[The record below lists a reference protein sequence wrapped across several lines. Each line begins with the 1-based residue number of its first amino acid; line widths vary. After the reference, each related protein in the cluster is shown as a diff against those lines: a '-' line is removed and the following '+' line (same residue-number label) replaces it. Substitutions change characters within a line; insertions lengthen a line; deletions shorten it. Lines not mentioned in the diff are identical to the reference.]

1 VSAGAGGL
9 PGAAHQGRVS
19 LTASWCLVALVS
31 ACSGP
36 RLAESTG
43 SPVSAL
49 ASPAVGPDNSPQ
61 PPPQITPPPQP
72 PGDQQPSAT
81 TAAVPTGQPAQPKRK
96 PKPKHRCKPHEE
108 PKQPLPQSGDTIPM
122 PPGAVINAQVGEI
135 GSAVMSILGKRV
147 QGPKGEDLGRV
158 VDVLADATGRVRVAI
173 IDFGGFLGVGTRRI
187 AVDWPL
193 LRFDPVDDR
202 PLILSLSR
210 EKLQSAPEYKDSA
223 HPRVLMPPTVS
234 PSAPVDTT
242 ETKK

>member
-1 VSAGAGGL
+1 
-9 PGAAHQGRVS
+9 
-19 LTASWCLVALVS
+19 LTALWCLVALVS

-43 SPVSAL
+43 PPASAL
-49 ASPAVGPDNSPQ
+49 ASAAVTADNPPQ
-61 PPPQITPPPQP
+61 PPPQITPPPLGDQRPPQSPGNQP
-72 PGDQQPSAT
+72 PPQPPSDQQPSAT
-81 TAAVPTGQPAQPKRK
+81 AAAVPTGEPAQPKRK
-96 PKPKHRCKPHEE
+96 PKPKHRRKPREE
-108 PKQPLPQSGDTIPM
+108 PKQLLPPSGDTTPM
-122 PPGAVINAQVGEI
+122 SPPGAVINAQVGEI
-135 GSAVMSILGKRV
+135 GIAVMSILGKKV

-193 LRFDPVDDR
+193 LRFDPAGDK

-210 EKLQSAPEYKDSA
+210 EKLQSAPEYKDSG
-223 HPRVLMPPTVS
+223 HPRVLMPPAVS
-234 PSAPVDTT
+234 PSAPADTP